1 MGAWSPER
9 LSASSYIAALHRL
22 QLFQRLLWVLGFL
35 AGFLCLLLGLGAW
48 HTWRWVQSWVG
59 GLGYFI
65 LLTPFSPLSPK
76 PLKGNSQPSNFPSH
90 PLQIWGSP
98 PKSPLQ
104 FILQ

>member
-9 LSASSYIAALHRL
+9 SSSFLLYCSAAPAAAVPAAALGPGISGRL
-22 QLFQRLLWVLGFL
+22 PVPAAGPGSLAHLEVGPELG
-35 AGFLCLLLGLGAW
+35 
-48 HTWRWVQSWVG
+48 G